1 MIYKLIG
8 VTLFVVA
15 VFFYGRSVG
24 VDVTTL
30 KQLEQSVKVQDRI
43 NDLTIKLRKS
53 DELLII
59 EQQREAIVKRE
70 EVIKYVTKYRDVIK
84 NVPTYIECID
94 NSGLL
99 DQQSPSL
106 APPVSL
112 LIAPQLL
119 PRYTSAETAE
129 SVAIERGRIITDT
142 RDRLVRLQEWVR
154 GL

>member
-1 MIYKLIG
+1 MIYKYIG
-8 VTLFVVA
+8 AALFVAA

-30 KQLEQSVKVQDRI
+30 AQLKQSAEAQRNI

-99 DQQSPSL
+99 DIINATTPTTSVVIDHSSFITSL
-106 APPVSL
+106 H
-112 LIAPQLL
+112 Q
-119 PRYTSAETAE
+119 R
-129 SVAIERGRIITDT
+129 
-142 RDRLVRLQEWVR
+142 
-154 GL
+154 

>member
-99 DQQSPSL
+99 DPNN
-106 APPVSL
+106 
-112 LIAPQLL
+112 
-119 PRYTSAETAE
+119 PRH
-129 SVAIERGRIITDT
+129 
-142 RDRLVRLQEWVR
+142 
-154 GL
+154 

>member
-1 MIYKLIG
+1 MIYKYIG
-8 VTLFVVA
+8 AALFVVA

-30 KQLEQSVKVQDRI
+30 AQLKQSAEAQRNI

-99 DQQSPSL
+99 DIINATTPTAGVVIDHPSFIT
-106 APPVSL
+106 SL
-112 LIAPQLL
+112 HQ
-119 PRYTSAETAE
+119 R
-129 SVAIERGRIITDT
+129 
-142 RDRLVRLQEWVR
+142 
-154 GL
+154 

>member
-1 MIYKLIG
+1 MIYKYIG
-8 VTLFVVA
+8 ATLFVVA

-30 KQLEQSVKVQDRI
+30 KQLEQSAKVQAHI

-70 EVIKYVTKYRDVIK
+70 EVIKYVTQYRDIIK
-84 NVPTYIECID
+84 TVPTYIECID

-99 DQQSPSL
+99 DIINATTPTI
-106 APPVSL
+106 PVV
-112 LIAPQLL
+112 
-119 PRYTSAETAE
+119 SATGVTINRAT
-129 SVAIERGRIITDT
+129 IITS
-142 RDRLVRLQEWVR
+142 LH
-154 GL
+154 

>member
-1 MIYKLIG
+1 MIYKYIG
-8 VTLFVVA
+8 ATLFVVA

-30 KQLEQSVKVQDRI
+30 KQLKQSVKVQDRI

-99 DQQSPSL
+99 DIINATTPTVTVVSATGVVIDRAAIIASL
-106 APPVSL
+106 H
-112 LIAPQLL
+112 
-119 PRYTSAETAE
+119 
-129 SVAIERGRIITDT
+129 
-142 RDRLVRLQEWVR
+142 
-154 GL
+154 

>member
-1 MIYKLIG
+1 MIYKYIG
-8 VTLFVVA
+8 ATLFVVA

-99 DQQSPSL
+99 DIINATTPTVPVVSATSVVIDRAAIIASL
-106 APPVSL
+106 H
-112 LIAPQLL
+112 
-119 PRYTSAETAE
+119 
-129 SVAIERGRIITDT
+129 
-142 RDRLVRLQEWVR
+142 
-154 GL
+154 